1 MRFALIRNLEDPST
15 VFDTVAIEHTDGTR
29 VFSADRRAD
38 AEDNRRRKADA
49 ENGDFILDIRGTYR
63 AFLLGD
69 YTQHR
74 DRVDMLIQQKF
85 GYTQEEI
92 ARVLK

>member
-1 MRFALIRNLEDPST
+1 MRFALIRNLEDPAT
-15 VFDTVAIEHTDGTR
+15 TFDTVAIEHTEGTR

-38 AEDNRRRKADA
+38 VENNRERKANA

-69 YTQHR
+69 YTKHKGV
-74 DRVDMLIQQKF
+74 VDSLIRNTF

-92 ARVLK
+92 TRALQ